1 MNRYQRLALL
11 VAQVALSVFLITML
25 FQTATLILIPNRIS
39 LDSTQNMRPILNN
52 YIFPISLHIILSLI
66 GSIPLYLQTTS
77 RNDMEKKLLPLL
89 LLVLT
94 LADIRI
100 LPWHLLLTG
109 NTLLDPTLISTIY
122 RFSQI
127 FGVFLLL
134 LAGMFQQGLNAI
146 KYGQFLMLGS
156 AISLLVALLAPDSA
170 YGVSLAEAPI
180 LIDSTLRSTLLIMEA
195 LASLNFIVVYIK
207 ESNQQNLIRGLGFLL
222 LILGNRLLGANSN
235 LLVTIAG
242 ALAYLAALILLT
254 MIGHSYHI

>member
-11 VAQVALSVFLITML
+11 LAQVALSVFLITML

-39 LDSTQNMRPILNN
+39 LGSTQSMRPILNS

-146 KYGQFLMLGS
+146 KYGQFLMFGS

-170 YGVSLAEAPI
+170 YGVSLTEAPI
-180 LIDSTLRSTLLIMEA
+180 LIDSALRSMLLIMEA
-195 LASLNFIVVYIK
+195 LACLNFIVVYIK

-222 LILGNRLLGANSN
+222 LILGNRLLGANGN
-235 LLVTIAG
+235 LLVTITG
-242 ALAYLAALILLT
+242 ALAYLAALILFT

>member
-1 MNRYQRLALL
+1 
-11 VAQVALSVFLITML
+11 
-25 FQTATLILIPNRIS
+25 
-39 LDSTQNMRPILNN
+39 MRPILNS

-180 LIDSTLRSTLLIMEA
+180 LIDSALRSTLLIMEA

-207 ESNQQNLIRGLGFLL
+207 ESNQQNLVRGLGFLL
-222 LILGNRLLGANSN
+222 LILGNRILGANGN